1 MDYGNTADL
10 MVQMSCLE
18 VDFLCCYS
26 EAVPEISDSR
36 IKRHIE
42 NFRLDHKEHLE
53 VFLSEISRFA
63 QSSEAQI
70 NQPGTGALIAVQRGI
85 GQRRT
90 ILVLLENERF
100 ISRIYESLINVLPA
114 ALRAQVEE
122 NYEDE
127 LDHIEL
133 LEEFAAQS
141 RRVA

>member
-1 MDYGNTADL
+1 

-26 EAVPEISDSR
+26 EAVPEIRDRR
-36 IKRHIE
+36 IKRVFE
-42 NFRLDHKEHLE
+42 NFRINHKEHLE

-63 QSSEAQI
+63 RSSETQI
-70 NQPGTGALIAVQRGI
+70 NQPGTETLVAVQRGI
-85 GQRRT
+85 GERRA

-100 ISRIYESLINVLPA
+100 ISRMYESLINMLPA
-114 ALRAQVEE
+114 GLRARVDE

-133 LEEFAAQS
+133 LEVFAVES
-141 RRVA
+141 CSEV